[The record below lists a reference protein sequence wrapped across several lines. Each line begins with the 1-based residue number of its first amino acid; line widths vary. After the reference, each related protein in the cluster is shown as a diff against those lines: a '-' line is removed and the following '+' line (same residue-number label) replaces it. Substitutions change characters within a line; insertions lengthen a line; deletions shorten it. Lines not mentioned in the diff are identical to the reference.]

1 MEFWVKVV
9 SVPNVEQI
17 KTRHSRLDSQ
27 SINGDKSKCKIR
39 LRNQCSTCNTQLEP
53 RNSTCSRSSRFGKC
67 SQFNRL
73 VSIPK
78 TLLVCCAISVVEPSQ
93 SDNANLKEFI
103 KARVATN
110 GSVMP
115 TVLYLMAHLSSG
127 KASLI
132 KSFPARN
139 AALLSIKRPAII

>member
-1 MEFWVKVV
+1 M
-9 SVPNVEQI
+9 
-17 KTRHSRLDSQ
+17 
-27 SINGDKSKCKIR
+27 
-39 LRNQCSTCNTQLEP
+39 
-53 RNSTCSRSSRFGKC
+53 
-67 SQFNRL
+67 
-73 VSIPK
+73 
-78 TLLVCCAISVVEPSQ
+78 CCAISVVEPSQ